1 MLIKSN
7 NEYYQRFQFSGISR
21 DPSLHRGLVT
31 GGLVIGRQWVVILLS
46 WRRGVGVW
54 LSRGRVG
61 KLLPRGCVESRGCVW
76 HARIVLSRVRLCRV
90 HTGYCV
96 CCKFKH
102 FIGEKIKIFYIS
114 IFLTMYLSHDGTV
127 LFVSIY
133 TEASTLFGEDHC
145 LWFSSIF
152 LTHKYIQIIVL

>member
-21 DPSLHRGLVT
+21 DLSLHRGLVT

-61 KLLPRGCVESRGCVW
+61 KLLPRGCVESRGSVW

-96 CCKFKH
+96 CCKFKN
-102 FIGEKIKIFYIS
+102 FIGEKIKIFV
-114 IFLTMYLSHDGTV
+114 YLYFPDDV
-127 LFVSIY
+127 LKPWWNSSLRSIY
-133 TEASTLFGEDHC
+133 TVTSTLFGEDHC

>member
-21 DPSLHRGLVT
+21 DLSLHRGLVT

-96 CCKFKH
+96 CCSDDRLLAPVRVDHSAQLVPPLRRATAADDSYNGNGHGGANGQYNGADYSCAVTSRLNVLKV
-102 FIGEKIKIFYIS
+102 G
-114 IFLTMYLSHDGTV
+114 LS
-127 LFVSIY
+127 
-133 TEASTLFGEDHC
+133 
-145 LWFSSIF
+145 
-152 LTHKYIQIIVL
+152 

>member
-21 DPSLHRGLVT
+21 DLSLHRGLVT

-102 FIGEKIKIFYIS
+102 FIGEKIN
-114 IFLTMYLSHDGTV
+114 IFLYLYFSDDVLKPWWNSSLRFNLYCNINIVRGGS
-127 LFVSIY
+127 LFVV
-133 TEASTLFGEDHC
+133 FVD
-145 LWFSSIF
+145 FPDP
-152 LTHKYIQIIVL
+152 

>member
-21 DPSLHRGLVT
+21 DLSLHRGLVT

-102 FIGEKIKIFYIS
+102 FIGERLKFSISLFSWRCIKAMMEQFSSFQS
-114 IFLTMYLSHDGTV
+114 IYCSINIVRGGS
-127 LFVSIY
+127 LFVV
-133 TEASTLFGEDHC
+133 FVD
-145 LWFSSIF
+145 FPDP
-152 LTHKYIQIIVL
+152 